1 MTDRRM
7 VRPVLIVAVAALLAL
22 AGCGSSSSSST
33 KSSDGACVAVKDGK
47 VTIEATT
54 VAFET
59 TCLTM
64 APGDLEVT
72 FKNKDKG
79 VSHNFHLEGV
89 TPKVAGKDRT
99 MLKTGPDTQT
109 VAYVDIK
116 PGTYKYVCDIHP
128 LMKGELRVVAAG
140 TGTSDAGATS

>member
-1 MTDRRM
+1 M
-7 VRPVLIVAVAALLAL
+7 
-22 AGCGSSSSSST
+22 
-33 KSSDGACVAVKDGK
+33 KDGK
-47 VTIEATT
+47 VTIEATSM
-54 VAFET
+54 AFET

-64 APGDLEVT
+64 EPGDLEVA
-72 FKNKDKG
+72 FENKDNG

-89 TPKVAGKDRT
+89 TPKVEGKDRT
-99 MLKTGPDTQT
+99 TLKTGPDTQT

-140 TGTSDAGATS
+140 PGTTQVPPTT